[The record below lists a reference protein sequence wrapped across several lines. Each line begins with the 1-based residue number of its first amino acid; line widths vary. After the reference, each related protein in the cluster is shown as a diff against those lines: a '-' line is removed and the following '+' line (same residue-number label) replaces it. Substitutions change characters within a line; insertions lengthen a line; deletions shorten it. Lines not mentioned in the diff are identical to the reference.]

1 MSKLKLRLAGLAFI
15 GLSLLTVGIR
25 SASANDCIDVVL
37 YGTNPLTGE
46 CRRVDPCNIP
56 PGWTVSSQE
65 CASES

>member
-15 GLSLLTVGIR
+15 GLSLLALGAR

-37 YGTNPLTGE
+37 YATNPQTGE
-46 CRRVDPCNIP
+46 CMRVSPCAIP

-65 CASES
+65 CGSDS